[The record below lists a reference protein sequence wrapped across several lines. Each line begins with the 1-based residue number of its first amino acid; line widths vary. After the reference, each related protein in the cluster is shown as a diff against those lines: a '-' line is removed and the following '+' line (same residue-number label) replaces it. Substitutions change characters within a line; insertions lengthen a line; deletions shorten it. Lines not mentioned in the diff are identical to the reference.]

1 MCTKQ
6 AVSRMFGLM
15 EIRDAKP
22 EDAAAICEVLRQS
35 VTNLC
40 IGDHKNDPAILGAWL
55 GNKTPETLK
64 GWIEDSSSQML
75 VATEGD
81 EVLAVGGIMDAGEI
95 TLNYVLPSARMRGI
109 SKRMVTALEARA
121 KERGAKTCTLNST
134 GTARRFY
141 LAMGYAEQEP
151 KTGMFGAIVYPM
163 SKTV

>member
-6 AVSRMFGLM
+6 AISRMFSLM
-15 EIRDAKP
+15 EIRDAKT

-40 IGDHKNDPAILGAWL
+40 VGDHKNDPAILGAWL

-64 GWIEDSSSQML
+64 GWIKDSSSQML

-81 EVLAVGGIMDAGEI
+81 EVIAVGGIMDTGEI
-95 TLNYVLPSARMRGI
+95 TLNYVLPSARIHGI
-109 SKRMVTALEARA
+109 SKKMVNALETRA
-121 KERGAKTCTLNST
+121 KERGAKTCILNNT

-163 SKTV
+163 SKSF

>member
-1 MCTKQ
+1 
-6 AVSRMFGLM
+6 M

-22 EDAAAICEVLRQS
+22 EDAAAICDVLRQS

-64 GWIEDSSSQML
+64 SWIEDTSSQML

-81 EVLAVGGIMDAGEI
+81 EVLAVGGIMDTGEI

-109 SKRMVTALEARA
+109 SKRMVQALEARA
-121 KERGAKTCTLNST
+121 KESGAIACTLNST

-163 SKTV
+163 SKPL

>member
-1 MCTKQ
+1 
-6 AVSRMFGLM
+6 M
-15 EIRDAKP
+15 EIRDAKL

-64 GWIEDSSSQML
+64 GWIADPSRQML
-75 VATEGD
+75 VVTEEED
-81 EVLAVGGIMDAGEI
+81 VLAVGGVLDTGEI
-95 TLNYVLPSARMRGI
+95 TLNYVLPSVRMRGI
-109 SKRMVTALEARA
+109 SKVMVEALESRA

-163 SKTV
+163 SKLL

>member
-1 MCTKQ
+1 
-6 AVSRMFGLM
+6 M
-15 EIRDAKP
+15 EIRKAKL

-40 IGDHKNDPAILGAWL
+40 GGDHKNDPAILGAWL
-55 GNKTPETLK
+55 DNKTPETLRS
-64 GWIEDSSSQML
+64 WIADSSSQML

-81 EVLAVGGIMDAGEI
+81 NVLAVGGVMDTGEI

-109 SKRMVTALEARA
+109 SKRMVQELEVRA
-121 KERGAKTCTLNST
+121 KERGAKASFLNST

-151 KTGMFGAIVYPM
+151 KTGMFGAVVYPM
-163 SKTV
+163 SKSL

>member
-15 EIRDAKP
+15 EIRDAKL
-22 EDAAAICEVLRQS
+22 EDATAICEVLRQS

-64 GWIEDSSSQML
+64 SWIEDSSSQML

-81 EVLAVGGIMDAGEI
+81 EVLAVGAIMDAGEI

-109 SKRMVTALEARA
+109 SKKMVMALEARA

-163 SKTV
+163 LKTL